1 MTNLNN
7 ITIVRTPGE
16 SCNGHR
22 EGAIT
27 DFYVDGKIVA
37 TIEQT
42 TTTTGIMYST
52 KTFTDSY
59 KVDFFN
65 DADTANDTTLMVRD
79 FKSAQ
84 STLAAAKKLV
94 LSIIS

>member
-1 MTNLNN
+1 MTTSN

-22 EGAIT
+22 DGAIT

-37 TIEQT
+37 TIEQSVT
-42 TTTTGIMYST
+42 TSGMMYSK

-59 KVDFFN
+59 EIGFYNV
-65 DADTANDTTLMVRD
+65 ADQSNDTTLMVRD
-79 FKSAQ
+79 FKSAR
-84 STLAAAKKLV
+84 STFTAAKKLV
-94 LSIIS
+94 LSVIS